1 MKMRKLMTI
10 LIGLRCVRLSCVLSF
25 QSGRFS
31 HSANLYADSM
41 VLFGGESQNGSLNND
56 LWLYNITQDRWTELT
71 VNDTMKPSPV
81 TEHTATVVD
90 DKLYIFGGIYVLIS
104 LKILKVYL

>member
-1 MKMRKLMTI
+1 MTI

-104 LKILKVYL
+104 LKILKVYP

>member
-1 MKMRKLMTI
+1 MTI
-10 LIGLRCVRLSCVLSF
+10 LLGLRCVRLSCVLSF